1 MLFAINFY
9 RKDFSMLKKKLL
21 YFDYFLV
28 FLVFC
33 MVIIGITAIG
43 SANRINTMEIGF
55 NKEFLSSEFMSQ
67 IIWFLLGFI
76 CMLFAAFIDYRFI
89 AKFYIPIY
97 IFNIILLL
105 LVLSPLGKSIQ
116 NVKRWIFGIQPSE
129 FCKIFMI
136 IFIAT
141 FINKNKETINEFKN
155 LGLLF
160 LLTII
165 PVLLIKVQ
173 PSLSAS
179 LVVLAIFT
187 FQIFAGNLDSK
198 YIKVI
203 LMILI
208 PIFIILAIDI
218 ISGKYFILSKILKD
232 YQLDRVIGMVS
243 FDLNTND
250 SSLYQTKNS
259 AWAIGSGQLTGKGL
273 FNGSMNQ
280 LNYIPYS
287 HNDFIFAVIGEEF
300 GFIGCC
306 TVILLSFLIIIK
318 CLLIANKAVDMI
330 GMLIVV
336 GVVGMLAFQIF
347 INIGVATSL
356 LPNTGMP
363 FPFLSAGGSSMLVN
377 MSCIGLVLNVAMVK
391 PKNLFEK

>member
-1 MLFAINFY
+1 
-9 RKDFSMLKKKLL
+9 MLKKKLI
-21 YFDYFLV
+21 YFDYLLV
-28 FLVFC
+28 VMVFC
-33 MVIIGITAIG
+33 MAIIGITAIG
-43 SANRINTMEIGF
+43 SANRINTLEIGF
-55 NKEFLSSEFMSQ
+55 NEQFLSSEFVNQ
-67 IIWFLLGFI
+67 IIWFIISIFGMFL
-76 CMLFAAFIDYRFI
+76 AAFIDYKFI

-97 IFNIILLL
+97 IINLILLL
-105 LVLSPLGKSIQ
+105 LVLSPLGKSIN

-136 IFIAT
+136 IFIAV
-141 FINKNKETINEFKN
+141 FIEKNKDTINEFKT
-155 LGLLF
+155 LAILA
-160 LLTII
+160 LLTLL
-165 PVLLIKVQ
+165 PVALIKAQ

-179 LVVLAIFT
+179 LVIIAILA
-187 FQIFAGNLDSK
+187 FQVFAGNLNFK

-203 LMILI
+203 LIILV
-208 PIFIILAIDI
+208 PILVILAIDI
-218 ISGKYFILSKILKD
+218 ISGKYFFLGLFLKD
-232 YQLDRVIGMVS
+232 YQIDRISSIVS
-243 FDLNTND
+243 FDLNTKD

-259 AWAIGSGQLTGKGL
+259 AWAIGSGQLMGKGL

-306 TVILLSFLIIIK
+306 IVIFLSLAIIAK
-318 CLLIANKAVDMI
+318 CLIIANKAVDTL

-336 GVVGMLAFQIF
+336 GVVGMLVFQIF
-347 INIGVATSL
+347 VNIGVASSL

-363 FPFLSAGGSSMLVN
+363 FPFLSAGGSSMLIN
-377 MSCIGLVLNVAMVK
+377 MSCIGLVLNVGMTR

>member
-1 MLFAINFY
+1 MI
-9 RKDFSMLKKKLL
+9 KKKLL
-21 YFDYFLV
+21 YFDYLLV
-28 FLVFC
+28 LMVFC
-33 MVIIGITAIG
+33 MVIIGIIAIG
-43 SANRINTMEIGF
+43 SANKINTLEIGF
-55 NKEFLSSEFMSQ
+55 NQEFLSSEFMNQ
-67 IIWFLLGFI
+67 IIWFLISIIG
-76 CMLFAAFIDYRFI
+76 MLLAALIDYRFI
-89 AKFYIPIY
+89 SKFYIPIY
-97 IFNIILLL
+97 IINLLLLL
-105 LVLSPLGKSIQ
+105 LVLSPLGKTIN

-141 FINKNKETINEFKN
+141 FIDKNKETINEFKTLFM
-155 LGLLF
+155 LGLLTF
-160 LLTII
+160 I
-165 PVLLIKVQ
+165 PILLINAQ

-179 LVVLAIFT
+179 LVILAILI
-187 FQIFAGNLDSK
+187 FQIFAGKLDFK
-198 YIKVI
+198 YIKI
-203 LMILI
+203 ILI
-208 PIFIILAIDI
+208 IFVPIILILAIDI
-218 ISGKYFILSKILKD
+218 LSGKYFILSKILKD
-232 YQLDRVIGMVS
+232 YQLDRIISIVS
-243 FDLNTND
+243 FDLNTTD

-259 AWAIGSGQLTGKGL
+259 AWAIGSGQLMGKGL

-306 TVILLSFLIIIK
+306 IVIFLALLIVGKCLIIASKSI
-318 CLLIANKAVDMI
+318 DML
-330 GMLIVV
+330 GTLIVV
-336 GVVGMLAFQIF
+336 GVVGMLSFQIF

-377 MSCIGLVLNVAMVK
+377 MSCIGLVLNVAMTK

>member
-1 MLFAINFY
+1 
-9 RKDFSMLKKKLL
+9 MLKKKLL
-21 YFDYFLV
+21 YFDYLLV
-28 FLVFC
+28 ILVFC
-33 MVIIGITAIG
+33 MVIIGIIAIG
-43 SANRINTMEIGF
+43 SANKINTLNIGF
-55 NKEFLSSEFMSQ
+55 NQEFLSSEFMNQ
-67 IIWFLLGFI
+67 IIWFIIGII

-89 AKFYIPIY
+89 CKFYIPIY
-97 IFNIILLL
+97 ILNIILLI
-105 LVLSPLGKSIQ
+105 LVLSPLGKSI
-116 NVKRWIFGIQPSE
+116 NEVKRWIFGIQPSE

-141 FINKNKETINEFKN
+141 FIDKNNHKINEIKN
-155 LGLLF
+155 LLILGF
-160 LLTII
+160 LTII
-165 PVLLIKVQ
+165 PVILIKAQ

-179 LVVLAIFT
+179 LVILAILI
-187 FQIFAGNLDSK
+187 FQIFAGNLDFK
-198 YIKVI
+198 YIKI
-203 LMILI
+203 ILI
-208 PIFIILAIDI
+208 IFIPIIIILAIDI
-218 ISGKYFILSKILKD
+218 ISGKYFILSKFLKD
-232 YQLDRVIGMVS
+232 YQLDRIISIIS
-243 FDLNTND
+243 FDLNTKD

-259 AWAIGSGQLTGKGL
+259 AWAIGSGQLMGKGL

-306 TVILLSFLIIIK
+306 IVIFLSLLIICK
-318 CLLIANKAVDMI
+318 CLIIANKAIDTL

-336 GVVGMLAFQIF
+336 GVVGMLTFQIF
-347 INIGVATSL
+347 VNIGVATSL

-377 MSCIGLVLNVAMVK
+377 MACIGLVLNVSMTK

>member
-1 MLFAINFY
+1 
-9 RKDFSMLKKKLL
+9 MLKKKLL
-21 YFDYFLV
+21 YFDYLLV
-28 FLVFC
+28 IMVFC
-33 MVIIGITAIG
+33 MVIIGIIAIG
-43 SANRINTMEIGF
+43 SANKINTLNIGF
-55 NKEFLSSEFMSQ
+55 NEEFLSSEFMNQ
-67 IIWFLLGFI
+67 IIWFIIGI
-76 CMLFAAFIDYRFI
+76 IAMLCAAFIDYRFI
-89 AKFYIPIY
+89 CKFYIPIY
-97 IFNIILLL
+97 VVNLILLI
-105 LVLSPLGKSIQ
+105 LVLSPLGKSI
-116 NVKRWIFGIQPSE
+116 NEVKRWIFGIQPSE

-141 FINKNKETINEFKN
+141 FIDKNKHYINEMKYLLI
-155 LGLLF
+155 LGI
-160 LLTII
+160 LTII
-165 PVLLIKVQ
+165 PVLLIKAQ

-179 LVVLAIFT
+179 LVILAILI
-187 FQIFAGNLDSK
+187 FQIFAGNLDFK
-198 YIKVI
+198 YIKI
-203 LMILI
+203 ILI
-208 PIFIILAIDI
+208 IFIPIIIILAIDI
-218 ISGKYFILSKILKD
+218 ISGKYFILSKILKE
-232 YQLDRVIGMVS
+232 YQLDRIISIIS
-243 FDLNTND
+243 FDLNTTD

-259 AWAIGSGQLTGKGL
+259 AWAIGSGQLVGKGL

-306 TVILLSFLIIIK
+306 IVIFLSLLIVGK
-318 CLLIANKAVDMI
+318 CLIIANKAVDTL

-347 INIGVATSL
+347 VNIGVATSL

-377 MSCIGLVLNVAMVK
+377 MSCIGLVLNVGMTK

>member
-1 MLFAINFY
+1 
-9 RKDFSMLKKKLL
+9 MLKEKLL
-21 YFDYFLV
+21 YFDYLLV
-28 FLVFC
+28 ILVFC
-33 MVIIGITAIG
+33 MVIIGIIAIG
-43 SANRINTMEIGF
+43 SANKINTLNIGF
-55 NKEFLSSEFMSQ
+55 NQEFLSSEFMNQ
-67 IIWFLLGFI
+67 IIWFIIGII

-89 AKFYIPIY
+89 CKFYIPIY
-97 IFNIILLL
+97 ILNIILLI
-105 LVLSPLGKSIQ
+105 LVLSPLGKSI
-116 NVKRWIFGIQPSE
+116 NEVKRWIFGIQPSE

-141 FINKNKETINEFKN
+141 FIDKNNHKINEIKN
-155 LGLLF
+155 LLILGF
-160 LLTII
+160 LTII
-165 PVLLIKVQ
+165 PVILIKAQ

-179 LVVLAIFT
+179 LVILAILI
-187 FQIFAGNLDSK
+187 FQIFAGNLDFK
-198 YIKVI
+198 YIKI
-203 LMILI
+203 ILI
-208 PIFIILAIDI
+208 IFIPIIIILAIDI
-218 ISGKYFILSKILKD
+218 ISGKYFILSKFLKD
-232 YQLDRVIGMVS
+232 YQLDRIISIIS
-243 FDLNTND
+243 FDLNTKD

-259 AWAIGSGQLTGKGL
+259 AWAIGSGQLMGKGL

-306 TVILLSFLIIIK
+306 IVIFLSLLIIGK
-318 CLLIANKAVDMI
+318 CLIIANKAIDTL

-336 GVVGMLAFQIF
+336 GVVGMLTFQIF
-347 INIGVATSL
+347 VNIGVATSL

-377 MSCIGLVLNVAMVK
+377 MACIGLVLNVSMTK

>member
-1 MLFAINFY
+1 
-9 RKDFSMLKKKLL
+9 MLKKKLL
-21 YFDYFLV
+21 YFDYLLV
-28 FLVFC
+28 FMVFC

-43 SANRINTMEIGF
+43 SANRINTLEIGF
-55 NKEFLSSEFMSQ
+55 NQEFLSSEFMNQ
-67 IIWFLLGFI
+67 IIWFIIGIAGMLL
-76 CMLFAAFIDYRFI
+76 AAFIDYRFI
-89 AKFYIPIY
+89 AKLYIPIY
-97 IFNIILLL
+97 IVNLLLLL
-105 LVLSPLGKSIQ
+105 LVLSPLGKSIN

-141 FINKNKETINEFKN
+141 FIDKNKETINEFKT
-155 LGLLF
+155 LF
-160 LLTII
+160 ILALLTLI
-165 PVLLIKVQ
+165 PVVLIKAQ

-179 LVVLAIFT
+179 LVILAILV
-187 FQIFAGNLDSK
+187 FQIFAGNLDFK
-198 YIKVI
+198 YIKI
-203 LMILI
+203 LLIIFI
-208 PIFIILAIDI
+208 PIAVILAIDI
-218 ISGKYFILSKILKD
+218 LSGKYFILSKILKD
-232 YQLDRVIGMVS
+232 YQLDRIISIIS

-259 AWAIGSGQLTGKGL
+259 AWAIGSGQLMGKGL

-306 TVILLSFLIIIK
+306 IVILLSLLIIGK
-318 CLLIANKAVDMI
+318 CLIIANKAIDTL

-347 INIGVATSL
+347 VNIGVATSL

-363 FPFLSAGGSSMLVN
+363 FPFLSAGGSSMLIN
-377 MSCIGLVLNVAMVK
+377 MSCIGLVLNVAMTR

>member
-1 MLFAINFY
+1 
-9 RKDFSMLKKKLL
+9 MLKKKLL
-21 YFDYFLV
+21 YFDYLLV
-28 FLVFC
+28 ILVFC
-33 MVIIGITAIG
+33 MVIIGIIAIG
-43 SANRINTMEIGF
+43 SANKINTLNIGF
-55 NKEFLSSEFMSQ
+55 NQEFLSSEFMNQ
-67 IIWFLLGFI
+67 IIWFIIGII

-89 AKFYIPIY
+89 CKFYIPIY
-97 IFNIILLL
+97 ILNIILLI
-105 LVLSPLGKSIQ
+105 LVLSPLGKSI
-116 NVKRWIFGIQPSE
+116 NEVKRWIFGIQPSE

-141 FINKNKETINEFKN
+141 FIDKNNHKINEIKN
-155 LGLLF
+155 LLILGF
-160 LLTII
+160 LTII
-165 PVLLIKVQ
+165 PVILIKAQ

-179 LVVLAIFT
+179 LVILAILI
-187 FQIFAGNLDSK
+187 FQIFAGNLDFK
-198 YIKVI
+198 YIKI
-203 LMILI
+203 ILI
-208 PIFIILAIDI
+208 IFIPIIIILAIDI
-218 ISGKYFILSKILKD
+218 ISGKYFILSKFLKD
-232 YQLDRVIGMVS
+232 YQLDRIISIIS
-243 FDLNTND
+243 FDLNTKD

-259 AWAIGSGQLTGKGL
+259 AWAIGSGQLMGKGL

-306 TVILLSFLIIIK
+306 IVIFLSLLIIGK
-318 CLLIANKAVDMI
+318 CLIIANKAIDTL

-336 GVVGMLAFQIF
+336 GVVGMLTFQIF
-347 INIGVATSL
+347 VNIGVATSL

-377 MSCIGLVLNVAMVK
+377 MACIGLVLNVSMTK